1 MNPPRILVFGG
12 SLRTGSY
19 SARLAALAA
28 KELTLL
34 DAEVSHI
41 SLGDFPLPIY
51 DGDLEAQKGAPE
63 NAKKLRAMMNAHQG
77 VFIATPEYNSSVPPL
92 LKNTID
98 WISRQAA
105 GGEDP
110 FKHCTFAI
118 GSTSNGRFG
127 GYRALMALRSILE
140 LGLQALVLPNQ
151 VALSHVGEAF
161 DDAGNLRDDVV
172 AKLLRTA
179 LTRLISHCE
188 MNERRRV

>member
-12 SLRTGSY
+12 SLRTGSF
-19 SARLAALAA
+19 SAKLAALAA

-51 DGDLEAQKGAPE
+51 DGDLEAQKGVPE

-92 LKNTID
+92 LKNSID
-98 WISRQAA
+98 WVSRQGA
-105 GGEDP
+105 GGDDP

-127 GYRALMALRSILE
+127 GLRALMSLRSILE
-140 LGLQALVLPNQ
+140 NGLQALVLPNQ

-161 DDAGNLRDDVV
+161 DDAGNLRDETV

-188 MNERRRV
+188 MNERRRM

>member
-1 MNPPRILVFGG
+1 MHPARILVFGG
-12 SLRTGSY
+12 SLRTGSF
-19 SARLAALAA
+19 SAKLAALAA

-34 DAEVSHI
+34 DAEVSLI

-51 DGDLEAQKGAPE
+51 DGDLEAQQGVPE

-77 VFIATPEYNSSVPPL
+77 VFISTPEYNSSLPPL
-92 LKNTID
+92 LKNAID
-98 WISRQAA
+98 WISRKGA

-110 FKHCTFAI
+110 FHRCTFAI

-127 GYRALMALRSILE
+127 GLRALMSLRSILE
-140 LGLQALVLPNQ
+140 NGLQALVLPNQ

-161 DDAGNLRDDVV
+161 DEAGNLKDELV

-188 MNERRRV
+188 MNEWRRV

>member
-12 SLRTGSY
+12 SLRTGSF
-19 SARLAALAA
+19 STQLAALAA

-51 DGDLEAQKGAPE
+51 DGDLEARKGVPE

-98 WISRQAA
+98 WVSRKSG

-110 FKHCTFAI
+110 FRHCTFAI
-118 GSTSNGRFG
+118 GSTSNGRLG

-172 AKLLRTA
+172 AKLLNTT